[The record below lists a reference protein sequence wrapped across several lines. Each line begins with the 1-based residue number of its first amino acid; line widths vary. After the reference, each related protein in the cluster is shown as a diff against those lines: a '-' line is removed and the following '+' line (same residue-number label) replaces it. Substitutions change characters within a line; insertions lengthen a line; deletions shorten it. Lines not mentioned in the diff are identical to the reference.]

1 MKGDS
6 LIEMLPVL
14 IIALVVFVIVISI
27 IVYVVRKQKGKNRD
41 LREQGFFEKG
51 ARGQGNFQGVDYSYV
66 HFQGGHNAPPYFK
79 VSVECPSTGDFKIT
93 RETGFDRFFKRL
105 GICVELE
112 TNDREFDDAFFIT
125 TDTVGFTREY
135 FRKSDK
141 RRLVT
146 EVFARGF
153 NEVMHDGKKIV
164 ATWKSFPRGMKM
176 EIKTVEEISAALGQL
191 AGDIPNIYEQ
201 ESAENIGWKQRR
213 FFAFAVPIFLL
224 VTGIACLIIGLTIFH
239 PLDEG
244 KVILDS
250 FKYST
255 PLLIVFLWFAVQLL
269 RGRSS
274 SHKEL
279 MGVFALSLF
288 GFIAAGMGGEMT
300 LNGWL
305 DKSKPVVHEVKV
317 IDKYSTRSK
326 NSHTYHVVVESW
338 RKDQYSE
345 KLTVWQSFYDTLA
358 PGQSRMS
365 ITTKPGKFGFEWL
378 VKYR

>member
-1 MKGDS
+1 MKPDS
-6 LIEMLPVL
+6 LIEMLPAL
-14 IIALVVFVIVISI
+14 IVVLVVFVAIISI
-27 IVYVVRKQKGKNRD
+27 IVIAVRKQKEKNVK
-41 LREQGFFEKG
+41 LREQGFLEKG
-51 ARGQGNFQGVDYSYV
+51 AKGNGTFQGVEYSYV

-125 TDTVGFTREY
+125 TNTEGFTREY

-146 EVFARGF
+146 EVFAKGF

-164 ATWKSFPRGMKM
+164 ATWKSFPRGMTM
-176 EIKTVEEISAALGQL
+176 EIKTVEEIAAALGL
-191 AGDIPNIYEQ
+191 MADDIPNIYEQ

-224 VTGIACLIIGLTIFH
+224 VAGIAGLIIGLTIFS

-250 FKYST
+250 LKYSI
-255 PLLIVFLWFAVQLL
+255 PLLILFLWFSVQLL

-274 SHKEL
+274 SHREL

-288 GFIAAGMGGEMT
+288 GFIIAGMGAEMT

-305 DKSKPVVHEVKV
+305 DKSKSVVHEVKV
-317 IDKYSTRSK
+317 MDKYSTRSK
-326 NSHTYHVVVESW
+326 NSRSYHVVLESW
-338 RKDQYSE
+338 RKGRYSE
-345 KLTVWQSFYDTLA
+345 KLTVRRSFYDNLD
-358 PGQSRMS
+358 PGQSTMS
-365 ITTKPGKFGFEWL
+365 ITTKAGKFGFEWL
-378 VKYR
+378 VEYR

>member
-1 MKGDS
+1 MKTDS
-6 LIEMLPVL
+6 LIEILPVL
-14 IIALVVFVIVISI
+14 IVVLIVFVTIISI
-27 IVYVVRKQKGKNRD
+27 IVYVVRKQKAKTII
-41 LREQGFFEKG
+41 LREQGVFEKG
-51 ARGQGNFQGVDYSYV
+51 ARGNGSYQGVDYSYI
-66 HFQGGHNAPPYFK
+66 HFQGGKNAPPYFK
-79 VSVECPSTGDFKIT
+79 VSVECPSTGEFKIT

-125 TDTVGFTREY
+125 TNTEGFTREY

-141 RRLVT
+141 RRFVT
-146 EVFARGF
+146 EIFANGF
-153 NEVMHDGKKIV
+153 NEVKHDGKKMI
-164 ATWKSFPRGMKM
+164 ATWKSFPRGMTM
-176 EIKTVEEISAALGQL
+176 EIKTVEEIAAALGHL

-201 ESAENIGWKQRR
+201 ESAKNIGWKQRR
-213 FFAFAVPIFLL
+213 FFAFAVPGFLL
-224 VTGIACLIIGLTIFH
+224 AAGIAGLIIGLTIFR

-250 FKYST
+250 FKYSI
-255 PLLIVFLWFAVQLL
+255 PLLILFLWFAVQLL

-274 SHKEL
+274 SHREL

-288 GFIAAGMGGEMT
+288 GFIAAGMGGEIT

-326 NSHTYHVVVESW
+326 NSRSYHVVVESW
-338 RKDQYSE
+338 RKGQYSE
-345 KLTVWQSFYDTLA
+345 KLSVRRSFYDNLD
-358 PGQSRMS
+358 PGQSTMI
-365 ITTKPGKFGFEWL
+365 ITTKAGKFGFEWL
-378 VKYR
+378 VEYR

>member
-1 MKGDS
+1 V
-6 LIEMLPVL
+6 E
-14 IIALVVFVIVISI
+14 
-27 IVYVVRKQKGKNRD
+27 
-41 LREQGFFEKG
+41 
-51 ARGQGNFQGVDYSYV
+51 YSYF
-66 HFQGGHNAPPYFK
+66 HFRGGHNAPPYFK

-125 TDTVGFTREY
+125 TNTVGFTREY

-146 EVFARGF
+146 EVFAKGF
-153 NEVMHDGKKIV
+153 NELMHDGKKIV
-164 ATWKSFPRGMKM
+164 TTWKAFPRGVTM
-176 EIKTVEEISAALGQL
+176 EIKTVEEIVAVLGQL

-213 FFAFAVPIFLL
+213 FFAFAAPGFLL
-224 VTGIACLIIGLTIFH
+224 AAGIAGLIVGLTIFS

-250 FKYST
+250 LKYSI
-255 PLLIVFLWFAVQLL
+255 PLLLLFLWFSVQLL

-274 SHKEL
+274 SHREL

-288 GFIAAGMGGEMT
+288 GFIAAGMGGEIT

-317 IDKYSTRSK
+317 MDKYSTRSK
-326 NSHTYHVVVESW
+326 NSRSYHVVLESW
-338 RKDQYSE
+338 RKGRYSE
-345 KLTVWQSFYDTLA
+345 KLSVGRGYYDYLV
-358 PGQSRMS
+358 PGQSTMV
-365 ITTKPGKFGFEWL
+365 ITTRAGKFGFEWL
-378 VKYR
+378 VEYR

>member
-1 MKGDS
+1 MRADS
-6 LIEMLPVL
+6 FIEMMPVL
-14 IIALVVFVIVISI
+14 IVVLVVVVALVSI
-27 IVYVVRKQKGKNRD
+27 IVLAVRKQKAKNTA
-41 LREQGFFEKG
+41 LREQGFLEKG
-51 ARGQGNFQGVDYSYV
+51 AKGNGTIQGVDYSYI

-79 VSVECPSTGDFKIT
+79 VSVECSSTGDFKIT

-125 TDTVGFTREY
+125 TNTEGFTREF

-146 EVFARGF
+146 GVFAEGF

-164 ATWKSFPRGMKM
+164 ATWKSFPRGRNM
-176 EIKTVEEISAALGQL
+176 EIKTVEEIAAALGQL
-191 AGDIPNIYEQ
+191 ADDIPNIYEQ

-224 VTGIACLIIGLTIFH
+224 VAGIVGLVMGLTTFS

-250 FKYST
+250 LKYSI
-255 PLLIVFLWFAVQLL
+255 PLLILFLWFAVQLL

-274 SHKEL
+274 SHREL
-279 MGVFALSLF
+279 MGVFILSIF
-288 GFIAAGMGGEMT
+288 AFIIAGMGGEMT

-305 DKSKPVVHEVKV
+305 DKSKPVIHEVKV
-317 IDKYSTRSK
+317 INKYYTRNK
-326 NSHTYHVVVESW
+326 NSYTYHVVLESW
-338 RKDQYSE
+338 RKDRYSE
-345 KLTVWQSFYDTLA
+345 KLTVRRGYYDNVD
-358 PGQSRMS
+358 PGQSTMS
-365 ITTKPGKFGFEWL
+365 ITTKAGKFGFEWL
-378 VKYR
+378 VEYR

>member
-1 MKGDS
+1 MTGNT

-14 IIALVVFVIVISI
+14 IVVLVVFIVIVSI
-27 IVYVVRKQKGKNRD
+27 IVIAVRKQKEKNIK
-41 LREQGFFEKG
+41 LREQGFLEKG
-51 ARGQGNFQGVDYSYV
+51 AKGNGTFQGVEYSYV
-66 HFQGGHNAPPYFK
+66 HFQGGKNAPPYFK
-79 VSVECPSTGDFKIT
+79 VFVECPSTGDFKIT

-125 TDTVGFTREY
+125 TNSEGFTREY

-153 NEVMHDGKKIV
+153 NELIHDGEKIV
-164 ATWKSFPRGMKM
+164 ATWKSFPRGMNM
-176 EIKTVEEISAALGQL
+176 EIKTIEEIAAVLGQL

-224 VTGIACLIIGLTIFH
+224 VAGIAGLVMGLTTFH

-250 FKYST
+250 FKYSI
-255 PLLIVFLWFAVQLL
+255 PLLILFLWFSVQLL

-274 SHKEL
+274 SHREL

-288 GFIAAGMGGEMT
+288 GFIIAGMGGEMT

-305 DKSKPVVHEVKV
+305 DKSKPVIHEVKV
-317 IDKYSTRSK
+317 TDKYSTRSK
-326 NSHTYHVVVESW
+326 NSRSYHVVLESW
-338 RKDQYSE
+338 REGRYSE
-345 KLTVWQSFYDTLA
+345 KLSVRRSFYNQLV
-358 PGQSRMS
+358 PGQSTMV
-365 ITTKPGKFGFEWL
+365 ITTKAGKLGFEWL
-378 VKYR
+378 VEYQ